1 MIKMD
6 RVLDI
11 IRCLEWS
18 KSHQFPMSENAL
30 IELCDITGGNF
41 EFAKTPITGVVYIR
55 PVRGYLEEGAE

>member
-1 MIKMD
+1 MIEMD

-18 KSHQFPMSENAL
+18 KAHQFPMSENAL

-41 EFAKTPITGVVYIR
+41 EFATTPITEVVYIR
-55 PVRGYLEEGAE
+55 PVRGYLDGGGE